1 MSWCTKIIFKS
12 VIPCGARVVC
22 WKVIIFADSIL
33 VFTLMFTLNFS
44 TLNYIHYRF
53 VLFLIK
59 PIYIA
64 YTWIYTWIKVL
75 KFIIF
80 LGILMTPQFSSLQA
94 IPYSSITSTPEYSH
108 VHNARSLISPNVLLP
123 SGAPVLP
130 YLPQSHY
137 DNISHRKSPSR

>member
-1 MSWCTKIIFKS
+1 
-12 VIPCGARVVC
+12 
-22 WKVIIFADSIL
+22 
-33 VFTLMFTLNFS
+33 
-44 TLNYIHYRF
+44 
-53 VLFLIK
+53 
-59 PIYIA
+59 
-64 YTWIYTWIKVL
+64 
-75 KFIIF
+75 
-80 LGILMTPQFSSLQA
+80 MTPQFSSLQA